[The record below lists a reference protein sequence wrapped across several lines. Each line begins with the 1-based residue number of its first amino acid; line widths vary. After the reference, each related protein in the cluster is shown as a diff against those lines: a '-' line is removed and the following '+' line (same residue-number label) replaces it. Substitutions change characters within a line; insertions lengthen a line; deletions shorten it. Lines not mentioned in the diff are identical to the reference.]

1 MAFNIFQSTAPG
13 KKFKSTNFDLSHE
26 VKLSSDMG
34 KLAPVLCEL
43 VLPDDTFRMRSE
55 LFIRFAPMLA
65 PIMHEIDAYM
75 HTFFVPMR
83 ILWKDTEKF
92 FTGGVSGEE
101 APVKPFINLT
111 PQIYASL
118 SDKQRRTFFGPG
130 SLYDYLG
137 YPVPT
142 TADGSMLSNIRVT
155 VQIDP
160 MPFLAYYLIWYRFY
174 RDQNLDFGVG
184 AYDDSLPDVSEQ
196 MIEEYVQGLD
206 SGEVDFLSTPFHKV
220 LFTLQWRAWEKDY
233 FTSALPWAQRGPE
246 LMIPGITPGNGSGD
260 VGSLSI
266 EGNGDVTVQSGL
278 TDPVFDLG
286 NSAQT
291 AVRFSQFYGDDV
303 GGVPGSSVGIPI
315 GSFPNGE
322 YESGI
327 IPDIKVTSEVHS
339 INGTTVLNS
348 DQIAKALKIVQ
359 NDVARMRADDADFG
373 TINNLRRMFA
383 IQRYT
388 EAEAR
393 GGSRFP
399 EWLQQIWGTN
409 PGDYRLQN
417 PTYLGGGK
425 TKVVVS
431 EVLQQSATST
441 APDGAEMALG
451 DFAGRAV
458 TAGGTRRIGAKF
470 REYGFIITILSIK
483 PRSSYMQGMPR
494 KFQLKDKFDYANPYL
509 AHLGEQE
516 VKNQELY
523 FNFNGQDS
531 SEAPSNDDT
540 FGYQSRYSEYK
551 FCPNRVCGDM
561 RTNLDFWHL
570 TRKFSFAPGLNR
582 QFVYI
587 NPDHLKRIYAVEDQA
602 VNVDEETGESYQY
615 PLDHLYIQVYHHITA
630 KRKLPRYGVPS

>member
-13 KKFKSTNFDLSHE
+13 KKFKRTNFDLSHE

-34 KLAPVLCEL
+34 KLTPVLCEP

-101 APVKPFINLT
+101 APVKPFILLT
-111 PQIYASL
+111 PEAYSKL
-118 SDKQRRTFFGPG
+118 TPLERRKYFGPG

-137 YPVPT
+137 YPVPSLP
-142 TADGSMLSNIRVT
+142 DGSMTPRIGTT
-155 VQIDP
+155 VEIDP
-160 MPFLAYYLIWYRFY
+160 MPFLAYYLVWYRFY

-184 AYDDSLPDVSEQ
+184 NASSADVSDVTED
-196 MIEEYVQGLD
+196 MIEEFVQGFD
-206 SGEVDFLSTPFHKV
+206 SGEVVFMSSPFHKI
-220 LFTLQWRAWEKDY
+220 LFSLQFRAWEKDY

-246 LMIPGITPGNGSGD
+246 LMIPGISQSGGSGSGSFD
-260 VGSLSI
+260 IVGDGNVESRISLQDPSVQVDAGDFPLSVLG
-266 EGNGDVTVQSGL
+266 EGNIGTEEFNTMAL
-278 TDPVFDLG
+278 TTG
-286 NSAQT
+286 NH
-291 AVRFSQFYGDDV
+291 
-303 GGVPGSSVGIPI
+303 SS
-315 GSFPNGE
+315 
-322 YESGI
+322 I
-327 IPDIKVTSEVHS
+327 IPNNTWAPISELK
-339 INGTTVLNS
+339 GTTNLSGEDV
-348 DQIAKALKIVQ
+348 AKALKIVQ
-359 NDVARMRADDADFG
+359 NDVARMQADDADFG

-431 EVLQQSATST
+431 EVLQQSATAS

-470 REYGFIITILSIK
+470 REYGFMISILSIK

-523 FNFNGQDS
+523 FDFNTNRQPGS
-531 SEAPSNDDT
+531 PTSNDGT

-570 TRKFSFAPGLNR
+570 ARKFNDLPGLNR

-587 NPDHLKRIYAVEDQA
+587 NPSHLTRIYAVEEQA
-602 VNVDEETGESYQY
+602 VDSNEGGATYEY

>member
-13 KKFKSTNFDLSHE
+13 KKFKRTNFDLSHE

-34 KLAPVLCEL
+34 KLTPVLCEP

-75 HTFFVPMR
+75 HSFFVPMR

-101 APVKPFINLT
+101 APVKPFILLT
-111 PQIYASL
+111 PDSYAGL
-118 SDKQRRTFFGPG
+118 SDLDKRKYFGPG

-137 YPVPT
+137 YPLPCT
-142 TADGSMLSNIRVT
+142 DDGSMLRSIAHT
-155 VQIDP
+155 VEIDP

-174 RDQNLDFGVG
+174 RDQNLDWGLG
-184 AYDDSLPDVSEQ
+184 SLSSAVDLT
-196 MIEEYVQGLD
+196 EEMVEEFIQGFE
-206 SGEVDFLSTPFHKV
+206 SGEVEFMSTPFHKV
-220 LFTLQWRAWEKDY
+220 LFSLQFRAWEKDY
-233 FTSALPWAQRGPE
+233 FTSSLPWAQRGPE
-246 LMIPGITPGNGSGD
+246 LMIPGISQSGGSGSGSYEIVGDGNVESRMVLQDPSVQVDAGDFPLRAYGLRDDDPSYVNAAFLRIND
-260 VGSLSI
+260 VGVPYDTDAPVSDLKGTTSLS
-266 EGNGDVTVQSGL
+266 
-278 TDPVFDLG
+278 
-286 NSAQT
+286 
-291 AVRFSQFYGDDV
+291 GDD
-303 GGVPGSSVGIPI
+303 
-315 GSFPNGE
+315 
-322 YESGI
+322 
-327 IPDIKVTSEVHS
+327 
-339 INGTTVLNS
+339 
-348 DQIAKALKIVQ
+348 IAKALKIVQ
-359 NDVARMRADDADFG
+359 NDVARMQADDADLG

-431 EVLQQSATST
+431 EVLQQSATAT

-470 REYGFIITILSIK
+470 REYGFLITILSIK
-483 PRSSYMQGMPR
+483 PRSCYMQGMPR
-494 KFQLKDKFDYANPYL
+494 KYSLKDKFDYANPYL

-516 VKNQELY
+516 VKNKELY
-523 FNFNGQDS
+523 YSFDDVSGGGTTVDL
-531 SEAPSNDDT
+531 NDGT

-570 TRKFSFAPGLNR
+570 ARKFASRPGLNR

-587 NPDHLKRIYAVEDQA
+587 NPDQLTRIYAVEDQA
-602 VNVDEETGESYQY
+602 IDADPATGDTYDY
-615 PLDHLYIQVYHHITA
+615 PLDHLYIQVYHHIIA

>member
-26 VKLSSDMG
+26 VKLSSDIG
-34 KLAPVLCEL
+34 KLTPILCEAT
-43 VLPDDTFRMRSE
+43 LPGDTFRMRSE

-75 HTFFVPMR
+75 HSFFVPMR

-101 APVKPFINLT
+101 APVKPFILLT
-111 PQIYASL
+111 PAAYGKL
-118 SDKQRRTFFGPG
+118 SDIDRRKYFGPG

-137 YPVPT
+137 YPLPCT
-142 TADGSMLSNIRVT
+142 DDGSMLAAISHT
-155 VQIDP
+155 VEIDP

-174 RDQNLDFGVG
+174 RDQNLDFGLG
-184 AYDDSLPDVSEQ
+184 SLSSAPDVTEE
-196 MIEEYVQGLD
+196 MIEGFIQGFD
-206 SGEVDFLSTPFHKV
+206 SGEVEFMSTPFHKV
-220 LFTLQWRAWEKDY
+220 LFSLQWRAWEKDY

-246 LMIPGITPGNGSGD
+246 LMIPGISQSGGSGSGSYEI
-260 VGSLSI
+260 VGDGDLDAATSLQNPSVEYDASSSPMLAYGGK
-266 EGNGDVTVQSGL
+266 EGSSPGTKEFGFLTFSDQETIPADGFVGVSSVSG
-278 TDPVFDLG
+278 
-286 NSAQT
+286 QM
-291 AVRFSQFYGDDV
+291 QIKGDD
-303 GGVPGSSVGIPI
+303 
-315 GSFPNGE
+315 
-322 YESGI
+322 
-327 IPDIKVTSEVHS
+327 
-339 INGTTVLNS
+339 
-348 DQIAKALKIVQ
+348 IAKALKIVQ
-359 NDVARMRADDADFG
+359 NDVARMQADDADFG

-431 EVLQQSATST
+431 EVLQQSSTST

-470 REYGFIITILSIK
+470 REYGFIITILSVK

-516 VKNQELY
+516 VKNKELY
-523 FNFNGQDS
+523 YSFSDIGGPNS
-531 SEAPSNDDT
+531 INDMT

-570 TRKFSFAPGLNR
+570 TRKFASRPGLNR

-587 NPDHLKRIYAVEDQA
+587 NPAQLTRIYAVEDQA
-602 VNVDEETGESYQY
+602 INKDPETGETYDY

-630 KRKLPRYGVPS
+630 RRKLPRYGVPS